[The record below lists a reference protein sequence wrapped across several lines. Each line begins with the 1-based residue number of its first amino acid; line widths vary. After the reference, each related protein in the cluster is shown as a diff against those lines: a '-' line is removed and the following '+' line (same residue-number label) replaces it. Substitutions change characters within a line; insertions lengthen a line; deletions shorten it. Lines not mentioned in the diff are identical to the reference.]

1 MNKFIFKLGFALLF
15 ITLMILPGYLNA
27 QTQYIPLEPLPGTL
41 VQNGSCD
48 PNNPFIPDP
57 NNPSNTIPNPN
68 CATDISGFV
77 PAVFT
82 LLIALAGGLAVIMIV
97 IGGFQYL
104 STDAVS
110 GKSEGKERIQ
120 NAILG
125 LLLAIASYMILNT
138 LNPQILDFNLTVQNV
153 GSTIRSATST
163 APTPLPPTSSTTPT
177 ACNITP
183 ANACA
188 KNSCLSVCPIGVP
201 WIQGNDAQI
210 RSMLAPKITV
220 NNSNCQ
226 TVGDSG
232 CTSLTYL
239 PQRSISGLQ
248 WLARNCGSSCSITIT
263 GGTEFWAHTSHG
275 PGVNRVDLRLSPLL
289 DNFIK
294 KGTKLTTN
302 SCYPGQ
308 PAWGINGS
316 TYVLENGNH
325 WHVCY

>member
-1 MNKFIFKLGFALLF
+1 MNKFIFKSGFVLLLL
-15 ITLMILPGYLNA
+15 TLAVLPAYLSA
-27 QTQYIPLEPLPGTL
+27 QIQYAPLEPLPGTL
-41 VQNGSCD
+41 IQNGSCD
-48 PNNPFIPDP
+48 PNNPFVPDP

-68 CATDISGFV
+68 CTTDISGFI
-77 PAVFT
+77 PAAFT

-125 LLLAIASYMILNT
+125 LLLAIASYLILNT

-153 GSTIRSATST
+153 GSATSTST
-163 APTPLPPTSSTTPT
+163 APTPLPPTGSTTPT
-177 ACNITP
+177 ACNITS

-210 RSMLAPKITV
+210 RAMLAPRITV
-220 NNSNCQ
+220 NHSNCQ
-226 TVGDSG
+226 TVGDLG

-248 WLARNCGSSCSITIT
+248 WLARNCGSACNIIIS
-263 GGTEFWAHTSHG
+263 GGTEFWRHSSHG
-275 PGVNRVDLRLSPLL
+275 PGVNRVDLGLNSDL
-289 DNFIK
+289 NHFIRS
-294 KGTKLTTN
+294 GTRLTTN

-308 PAWGINGS
+308 PAWSVNGS